1 MRVVYLI
8 INTESDESLIK
19 STHHPL
25 AVCFL
30 LLILLKF
37 SELAYLTA

>member
-19 STHHPL
+19 NTHHPL
-25 AVCFL
+25 AVL
-30 LLILLKF
+30 LSF
-37 SELAYLTA
+37 TNFT